1 MRKNIRVLWFLL
13 CLHFYFSVLQSYT
26 KEKMFRLGNVMINVI
41 LFFIQRQI
49 LAVFEERLQAV
60 VVSDDSVLQK
70 YHKVS
75 S

>member
-1 MRKNIRVLWFLL
+1 MRKNIRVLWFFL

-26 KEKMFRLGNVMINVI
+26 KEKMFRHGNVMINVI

-60 VVSDDSVLQK
+60 VISDDSVLQK

>member
-1 MRKNIRVLWFLL
+1 MFPVPAFLPFCPSVHLESSTKEKLFLL
-13 CLHFYFSVLQSYT
+13 C
-26 KEKMFRLGNVMINVI
+26 NVMINVI

-49 LAVFEERLQAV
+49 LAVFEERLQAAV
-60 VVSDDSVLQK
+60 LSDDSVLQK